1 MVFSL
6 FFLQKEKKSP
16 NSHSSTVQEM
26 AIFNLEIMEKGREK
40 FSEAFH
46 LAGNDLL
53 HVRWKSSQNVRYHP
67 FKVKVPTF
75 KFLFVATCSR
85 SAAPIAARIDTT
97 DDGL

>member
-1 MVFSL
+1 
-6 FFLQKEKKSP
+6 
-16 NSHSSTVQEM
+16 
-26 AIFNLEIMEKGREK
+26 MEKGGGK

-53 HVRWKSSQNVRYHP
+53 HVRWESSHYVRYHQ

-75 KFLFVATCSR
+75 KFLYV
-85 SAAPIAARIDTT
+85 DTT

>member
-1 MVFSL
+1 MLIHSILCIFSSL
-6 FFLQKEKKSP
+6 FTP
-16 NSHSSTVQEM
+16 NSHSSTVQEK
-26 AIFNLEIMEKGREK
+26 AIFNLEIMEKGGGK

-53 HVRWKSSQNVRYHP
+53 HVRWESSHNVRYHQ

-75 KFLFVATCSR
+75 KFLYV
-85 SAAPIAARIDTT
+85 DTT